1 MSDGAPGTS
10 TSVLVTPPSPD
21 RTSLLTLYFPDE
33 TNKYETS
40 VEIAGTIDGAIPR
53 DEHSDEM
60 LMVDMSQIIDDV
72 QPKTVSPLDLFGIL
86 VIKIVE
92 DVQLVPAPGLPTAAA
107 PNDDVFVGVISLTMV
122 ESEYVDPPLSFDV
135 SSRFVSRS
143 NDVLTLSSHMDM
155 SFF

>member
-72 QPKTVSPLDLFGIL
+72 QPKTVSPLEIGRAH
-86 VIKIVE
+86 V
-92 DVQLVPAPGLPTAAA
+92 
-107 PNDDVFVGVISLTMV
+107 
-122 ESEYVDPPLSFDV
+122 
-135 SSRFVSRS
+135 
-143 NDVLTLSSHMDM
+143 
-155 SFF
+155 